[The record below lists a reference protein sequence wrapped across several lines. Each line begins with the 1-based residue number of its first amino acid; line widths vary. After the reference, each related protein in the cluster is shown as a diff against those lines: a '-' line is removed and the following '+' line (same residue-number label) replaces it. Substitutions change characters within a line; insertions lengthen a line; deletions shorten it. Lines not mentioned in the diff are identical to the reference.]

1 MTKMRRFLERR
12 FRVGEDPPEK
22 WLTMFGIPVSSG
34 QHVTEQTALRFA
46 AVFSCVRVL
55 SESVAQI
62 PLKVFERL
70 SAGGKREA
78 PEHPLYPLVH
88 DWPNEEVT
96 SFSWREASMGHLLT
110 WGNGYSFIEHG
121 GDGRVKALHLMKPD
135 RTIPQRLESGI
146 LVYDYIDDRGRTHR
160 YLRDQI
166 LHVPALGYDGVV
178 GYSPIRMAAET
189 IGTGIA
195 AAQFAGRFFAN
206 GAVPGGVLEHP
217 EKLSQE
223 GHDRL
228 RTDWERLHTGGENAH
243 RVAIL
248 EEGMKY
254 QRITINPV
262 DAQLLESLR
271 FSRQEIAG
279 IYRVPAHFINDLEH
293 ATFSNIE
300 QLGLEFV
307 QFSLAP
313 WLARLENSMN
323 RRLFLSSERGRYFV
337 EFVVDGLLRGDVQSR
352 NNANRTAIMGGW
364 KSPNEVRAQENLP
377 PFEGGDNYF
386 MQGAMMTVENII
398 DQQAP
403 NTGGGVG
410 NGSEGK
416 AGPGGNGAPRDP
428 G

>member
-1 MTKMRRFLERR
+1 
-12 FRVGEDPPEK
+12 
-22 WLTMFGIPVSSG
+22 
-34 QHVTEQTALRFA
+34 
-46 AVFSCVRVL
+46 
-55 SESVAQI
+55 
-62 PLKVFERL
+62 
-70 SAGGKREA
+70 
-78 PEHPLYPLVH
+78 
-88 DWPNEEVT
+88 
-96 SFSWREASMGHLLT
+96 MGHLLT

-135 RTIPQRLESGI
+135 RTIPRRLESGI

-313 WLARLENSMN
+313 WLTRFENSMN
-323 RRLFLSSERGRYFV
+323 RRLFLPSERGRYFV

-403 NTGGGVG
+403 NTGGGVE

-416 AGPGGNGAPRDP
+416 AGSGGNGAPRDS

>member
-1 MTKMRRFLERR
+1 M
-12 FRVGEDPPEK
+12 GS
-22 WLTMFGIPVSSG
+22 PVSSG
-34 QHVTEQTALRFA
+34 AHVTEETALRFS

-55 SESVAQI
+55 AESVAQI
-62 PLKVFERL
+62 PLKVYERL
-70 SAGGKREA
+70 PGGGKREV
-78 PEHPLYPLVH
+78 PEHPLYPIVH
-88 DWPNEEVT
+88 DWPNDEVT
-96 SFSWREASMGHLLT
+96 SFGWRESSMGHLLT
-110 WGNGYSFIEHG
+110 WGNSYSFLEYG
-121 GDGRVKALHLMKPD
+121 GDGRVKALHMQKPD
-135 RTIPQRLESGI
+135 RMTPRRLRNGV
-146 LVYDYIDDRGRTHR
+146 LVYDYIDDWGSPQR
-160 YLRDQI
+160 YLREQI
-166 LHVPALGYDGVV
+166 LHVPALGYDGLV
-178 GYSPIRMAAET
+178 GYSPVRMAAET
-189 IGTGIA
+189 IGTGIS

-217 EKLSQE
+217 EHLSKE
-223 GHDRL
+223 SHDRI
-228 RTDWERLHTGGENAH
+228 REDFERMHSRGNAH
-243 RVAIL
+243 RVAVL

-254 QRITINPV
+254 TRISINPV

-313 WLARLENSMN
+313 WLVRHENVMN
-323 RRLFLSSERGRYFV
+323 RRLFLPSERGRYFV

-377 PFEGGDNYF
+377 PFEGGDKYF
-386 MQGAMMTVENII
+386 MQGAMMTVDSII
-398 DQQAP
+398 AQKAP
-403 NTGGGVG
+403 NTGGEKDG
-410 NGSEGK
+410 GSESATG
-416 AGPGGNGAPRDP
+416 AGGDGTKGDS